1 MYEIRKTA
9 QFDSWFKGIRD
20 SITQKRLLARL
31 RKVSLGG
38 LGDVSPIANGI
49 WEMREHFGVG
59 WRMYYIQ
66 YGKQVLLMLGGGSKS
81 TQAADIKQL
90 KKLLENLER

>member
-9 QFDSWFKGIRD
+9 QFDRWFKGIRD
-20 SITQKRLLARL
+20 SIAQKRLLARL
-31 RKVSLGG
+31 RKVSLGS

-81 TQAADIKQL
+81 TQAADIKQV
-90 KKLLENLER
+90 KKLLENLEK

>member
-9 QFDSWFKGIRD
+9 QFDSWFKSIRD
-20 SITQKRLLARL
+20 PIAQKRLLARL
-31 RKVSLGG
+31 RKVGLGS

-66 YGKQVLLMLGGGSKS
+66 YGKQILLMLGGGSKA
-81 TQAADIKQL
+81 TQAADTKQV
-90 KKLLENLER
+90 KTLLENLEK